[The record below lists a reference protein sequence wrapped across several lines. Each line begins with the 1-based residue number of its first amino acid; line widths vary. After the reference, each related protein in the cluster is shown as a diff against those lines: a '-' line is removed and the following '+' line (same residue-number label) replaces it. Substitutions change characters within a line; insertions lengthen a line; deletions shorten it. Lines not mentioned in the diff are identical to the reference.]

1 MSRKIFV
8 AKIRNQS
15 DSSVEE
21 GNIKTYFRRNYFTL
35 RLFMPQLVTVKCQIA
50 ANDVQNDGRA
60 SLPTPHS

>member
-8 AKIRNQS
+8 AKIRNQF
-15 DSSVEE
+15 DSSV
-21 GNIKTYFRRNYFTL
+21 GKGKIKTYFRRNYFIM

-60 SLPTPHS
+60 SLPTPHN